1 MHAIEVRRIEPGD
14 TRLGSRFESRGK
26 QGTRWWPSELEVVAY
41 EPPRR
46 FAFTATGGPLGTE
59 EGRLHRH
66 EFLFIPRDG
75 GTAFEL
81 RRVDPILSR
90 GLRFRLIRLIAP
102 IFNAYV
108 RGIRVRTVENLVRR
122 LEALPKTG
130 VEAAREE
137 PR

>member
-1 MHAIEVRRIEPGD
+1 
-14 TRLGSRFESRGK
+14 
-26 QGTRWWPSELEVVAY
+26 
-41 EPPRR
+41 
-46 FAFTATGGPLGTE
+46 
-59 EGRLHRH
+59 
-66 EFLFIPRDG
+66 
-75 GTAFEL
+75 
-81 RRVDPILSR
+81 VDPIPSR

-122 LEALPKTG
+122 LEALLKTG